1 MEEHDLVPKDEHA
14 EIAAVA
20 EPKETQES
28 TALPL
33 PERSL
38 PENSSKATSDA
49 VAEQLAGSQDT
60 TVGNASMTHEDGAG
74 RIPGQMHKVE
84 DRIEATLLGSASGT
98 VSHDTDDLSRPR
110 QSAHVVAS
118 ARALM
123 AADARSAAQAA
134 VEAAA
139 WQANPQLSGS
149 SEVFSSPRRRAEE
162 YLAGPSASQ
171 STWRSGSED
180 GRHRWKTSSSNLVSC
195 SSSLQSLPS
204 VSRAGPGPAGASRAW
219 HQGLSRR
226 LAEVQ
231 TAVHDYR
238 HRLLKSLG
246 ALSDVKS
253 ALHDADARRQQ
264 DVNGAELLLPEVWEI
279 GRALL
284 DGDLSLASSMQLKA
298 EEEAQLQQELKAKL
312 RVSSAALEV
321 EAVLGGCDELRGRIE
336 EVQRRLRERRRR
348 ESQKL
353 SKAQAHALIRSFT
366 AVLLPQ
372 LPQLMQIE
380 ESART
385 ASEAAAIR
393 FLHAAGSAQTA
404 HSDGSAAG
412 PRGPSALAQARAARS
427 RQQS

>member
-1 MEEHDLVPKDEHA
+1 MEEHDLVSKDGHA
-14 EIAAVA
+14 ESAAVA
-20 EPKETQES
+20 EPNETQES
-28 TALPL
+28 NLTALPL
-33 PERSL
+33 AERSL
-38 PENSSKATSDA
+38 PDNSSKSTSDSDA
-49 VAEQLAGSQDT
+49 VEQSAHSQDADT
-60 TVGNASMTHEDGAG
+60 GNEGAG
-74 RIPGQMHKVE
+74 RIPGQMHNVE
-84 DRIEATLLGSASGT
+84 DRIEATLLSSPSGT
-98 VSHDTDDLSRPR
+98 VSHDDGLSRPR

-149 SEVFSSPRRRAEE
+149 SEIFSSPRRRAEE

-180 GRHRWKTSSSNLVSC
+180 GRRRWKTSSSNLVSG

-204 VSRAGPGPAGASRAW
+204 VGRAGAGPTGASRAW
-219 HQGLSRR
+219 HQALSRR
-226 LAEVQ
+226 LAEVHN
-231 TAVHDYR
+231 AVQEYR

-264 DVNGAELLLPEVWEI
+264 DANGAELLLPEMWEI

-284 DGDLSLASSMQLKA
+284 DGDLAVASSMQLKA

-336 EVQRRLRERRRR
+336 EVQRRLRETRGR

-380 ESART
+380 ENSRT

-393 FLHAAGSAQTA
+393 FLHAANAAQTA
-404 HSDGSAAG
+404 HSDGSAAV
-412 PRGPSALAQARAARS
+412 PRGPSALAKARAARS
-427 RQQS
+427 RQ

>member
-1 MEEHDLVPKDEHA
+1 MEEHDLVSNDEHA
-14 EIAAVA
+14 ENAAVA

-28 TALPL
+28 HLTALTL
-33 PERSL
+33 AERSL
-38 PENSSKATSDA
+38 PDNSSKATSDSDA
-49 VAEQLAGSQDT
+49 VAEQLAHSQDT
-60 TVGNASMTHEDGAG
+60 TIGNEGAG
-74 RIPGQMHKVE
+74 RIPNQMHKVE
-84 DRIEATLLGSASGT
+84 DRIEATLQSSPSGT

-149 SEVFSSPRRRAEE
+149 SEIFSSPRRRAEE

-180 GRHRWKTSSSNLVSC
+180 GRRRWKTSTSNLVSG

-204 VSRAGPGPAGASRAW
+204 VSRAGAGPTGASRAW
-219 HQGLSRR
+219 HHGLSRR
-226 LAEVQ
+226 LAEVHN
-231 TAVHDYR
+231 AVQDYR

-264 DVNGAELLLPEVWEI
+264 DANGAELLLPEVWEI

-284 DGDLSLASSMQLKA
+284 DGDLAVASSMQLKA

-336 EVQRRLRERRRR
+336 EVQRRLRETRGR

-380 ESART
+380 ENSRT

-393 FLHAAGSAQTA
+393 FLHAANAAQTA

-412 PRGPSALAQARAARS
+412 PTGPSALAKARAARS
-427 RQQS
+427 RQES